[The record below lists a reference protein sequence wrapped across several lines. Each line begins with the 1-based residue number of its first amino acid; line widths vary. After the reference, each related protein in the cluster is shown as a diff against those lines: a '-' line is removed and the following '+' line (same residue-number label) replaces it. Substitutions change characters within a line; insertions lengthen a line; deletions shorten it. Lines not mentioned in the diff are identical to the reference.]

1 LSTAEFRCGG
11 SAILAVGRLPSRVV
25 TKLEWKNVQMVTD
38 HSGSKE
44 KEKKRAS
51 VREDQCRTSRGAM
64 EDVVTTPML
73 SNQT

>member
-44 KEKKRAS
+44 KEKNERAYVKPS
-51 VREDQCRTSRGAM
+51 AGQAEGQWKM
-64 EDVVTTPML
+64 
-73 SNQT
+73 